1 MTPVALRVVRGF
13 AVFDLLVTGLMAL
26 PPTAAVFVDV
36 LYAVNGGLGGP
47 AGPPQFQSVH
57 WMFVNVAGVLGV
69 LWALA
74 RIVEPTRFLGLTDA
88 AGRACAGGLIAW
100 HILAGS
106 APVALFAFVFTEW
119 LGAAAQ
125 WQVLL
130 RRGP

>member
-36 LYAVNGGLGGP
+36 LYSINGGMGGP
-47 AGPPQFQSVH
+47 ASPPEFQSVH
-57 WMFVNVAGVLGV
+57 WMFVNIAGALGV
-69 LWALA
+69 VWALA

-88 AGRACAGGLIAW
+88 AGRACVGGLIVW
-100 HILAGS
+100 YILVGA

-130 RRGP
+130 RRAP